1 MTLFRF
7 ALMALAMLLAVPT
20 VQAQMLGMSL
30 ISTTSA
36 GLIYSAGIS
45 VTTNQTSVT
54 SLYASGNVAI
64 TGNTSA
70 SIISVTA
77 IQVVSQSS
85 SPVTCNSG
93 NSGALRYNSPTT
105 ALQLCTGSGWQTMGV
120 GIPAGT
126 IAAFASTTCP
136 TGWSEYT
143 AARGA
148 FLRGI
153 DNGAG
158 IDPSG
163 TRTPGSFQGDLFK
176 SHTHAADPACV
187 NCGGTGSSFLVT
199 YTNSGSNNGWSSTT
213 SSSGGAETR
222 PVNVAVTFCQFNGTS
237 NGWNNPLSGGST
249 SAAGNTSEVQYNGGS
264 GAFGSSSNFTYN
276 NGAGLLTAPNIS
288 TSNISVS
295 TINGTPVGSLG
306 SASKLASL
314 TDVDVSGKVS
324 GSVLVYNG
332 GTTSWT
338 TLPIQNVMSTTTM
351 FTGWPDAIVCNVT
364 APTALGNAVFFAEL
378 MPYVSGLYYYRNHTN
393 GTNFDIIF
401 NSNGSF
407 NSYSGITSANCNT
420 TISSLYS
427 SGRAFNFI
435 GGSNANDSIVS
446 GTTGLTAISNTN
458 TISITTNNVVTGYFN
473 SNGVLTVPGISATS
487 NLTSVTTLYASGNV
501 GIGTTT
507 PGMPLE
513 VAGASASGQLR
524 LRNTGAGA
532 KYWNIGADGSNNI
545 TVYSHAGTGVY
556 VANGATSWSANSDRR
571 IKTNIQTLTHD
582 QGLGAIEKIR
592 PVSFNWRDPN
602 ASKTLQVGVIAQDVQ
617 KVLPELITVGSP
629 TANTPS
635 GTLGVQY
642 TGLIAPLIKAVQ
654 ELKADNDHLRAD
666 FEDYKRT
673 HP

>member
-1 MTLFRF
+1 
-7 ALMALAMLLAVPT
+7 
-20 VQAQMLGMSL
+20 
-30 ISTTSA
+30 
-36 GLIYSAGIS
+36 
-45 VTTNQTSVT
+45 
-54 SLYASGNVAI
+54 
-64 TGNTSA
+64 
-70 SIISVTA
+70 
-77 IQVVSQSS
+77 
-85 SPVTCNSG
+85 
-93 NSGALRYNSPTT
+93 
-105 ALQLCTGSGWQTMGV
+105 
-120 GIPAGT
+120 
-126 IAAFASTTCP
+126 
-136 TGWSEYT
+136 
-143 AARGA
+143 
-148 FLRGI
+148 
-153 DNGAG
+153 
-158 IDPSG
+158 
-163 TRTPGSFQGDLFK
+163 
-176 SHTHAADPACV
+176 
-187 NCGGTGSSFLVT
+187 
-199 YTNSGSNNGWSSTT
+199 
-213 SSSGGAETR
+213 
-222 PVNVAVTFCQFNGTS
+222 VNVAVTFCQFNGTS

-501 GIGTTT
+501 GIGTTGPAAKLQVVGT
-507 PGMPLE
+507 FKL
-513 VAGASASGQLR
+513 SGQGS
-524 LRNTGAGA
+524 GAGDT
-532 KYWNIGADGSNNI
+532 YTCWNSSTGSV
-545 TVYSHAGTGVY
+545 TYSSTAC
-556 VANGATSWSANSDRR
+556 NPSDIRLKKD
-571 IKTNIQTLTHD
+571 IKTLPDALDKVMLLRGVTF
-582 QGLGAIEKIR
+582 EWKKE
-592 PVSFNWRDPN
+592 
-602 ASKTLQVGVIAQDVQ
+602 SKVHHGPQI
-617 KVLPELITVGSP
+617 
-629 TANTPS
+629 
-635 GTLGVQY
+635 
-642 TGLIAPLIKAVQ
+642 GLIAQEVEKVFPSVVATGDDGFKSVSYDKLVAPLIEAVK
-654 ELKADNDHLRAD
+654 ELKADNDNLRAD

>member
-501 GIGTTT
+501 GIGTTGPAAKLQVVGT
-507 PGMPLE
+507 FKL
-513 VAGASASGQLR
+513 SGQGS
-524 LRNTGAGA
+524 GAGDT
-532 KYWNIGADGSNNI
+532 YTCWNSSTGSV
-545 TVYSHAGTGVY
+545 TYSSTAC
-556 VANGATSWSANSDRR
+556 NPSDIRLKKD
-571 IKTNIQTLTHD
+571 IKTLPDALDKVMLLRGVTF
-582 QGLGAIEKIR
+582 EWKKE
-592 PVSFNWRDPN
+592 
-602 ASKTLQVGVIAQDVQ
+602 SKVHHGPQI
-617 KVLPELITVGSP
+617 
-629 TANTPS
+629 
-635 GTLGVQY
+635 
-642 TGLIAPLIKAVQ
+642 GLIAQEVEKVFPSVVATGDDGFKSVSYDKLVAPLIEAVK
-654 ELKADNDHLRAD
+654 ELKADNDNLRAD

>member
-1 MTLFRF
+1 
-7 ALMALAMLLAVPT
+7 MALAMLLAVPT

-93 NSGALRYNSPTT
+93 ALRYNSPTT
-105 ALQLCTGSGWQTMGV
+105 ALELCTGSGWQTMGV

-126 IAAFASTTCP
+126 ISAFASTTCP

-143 AARGA
+143 AARGR

-158 IDPSG
+158 NDPNGTRSPGGTQADAFQGFSPQFNGSG
-163 TRTPGSFQGDLFK
+163 TYDGATLSGGTTTYPIPGYTGGGVSQLGRWSFQSD
-176 SHTHAADPACV
+176 
-187 NCGGTGSSFLVT
+187 GT
-199 YTNSGSNNGWSSTT
+199 NGTPRT
-213 SSSGGAETR
+213 SSETR
-222 PVNVAVTFCQFNGTS
+222 PKNVAVIFCQFNGTS

-249 SAAGNTSEVQYNGGS
+249 SAAGNTTEVQYNGGS

-393 GTNFDIIF
+393 GTNLECKLRQ
-401 NSNGSF
+401 
-407 NSYSGITSANCNT
+407 A
-420 TISSLYS
+420 
-427 SGRAFNFI
+427 
-435 GGSNANDSIVS
+435 GG
-446 GTTGLTAISNTN
+446 
-458 TISITTNNVVTGYFN
+458 
-473 SNGVLTVPGISATS
+473 
-487 NLTSVTTLYASGNV
+487 
-501 GIGTTT
+501 
-507 PGMPLE
+507 
-513 VAGASASGQLR
+513 
-524 LRNTGAGA
+524 
-532 KYWNIGADGSNNI
+532 
-545 TVYSHAGTGVY
+545 
-556 VANGATSWSANSDRR
+556 
-571 IKTNIQTLTHD
+571 
-582 QGLGAIEKIR
+582 
-592 PVSFNWRDPN
+592 
-602 ASKTLQVGVIAQDVQ
+602 
-617 KVLPELITVGSP
+617 
-629 TANTPS
+629 
-635 GTLGVQY
+635 
-642 TGLIAPLIKAVQ
+642 AV
-654 ELKADNDHLRAD
+654 D
-666 FEDYKRT
+666 
-673 HP
+673 